1 MAAIGSIRKR
11 SGLLII
17 IIGVA
22 LVLFLLTD
30 FLGRGPVGGPSG
42 ETNVGTILGESVSQQ
57 EFALRV
63 ENAIQEQSQNG
74 AVSEVERTRIRSR
87 VWEEIL
93 RERILDPEYEKLG
106 IHVSPDELLSQIKN
120 AQPGSLI
127 YQYFSDRQTGQVLD
141 QFRDPNTGL
150 LDGNKVLQ
158 TIANILESENSS
170 QWLPIEKAIK
180 EDTKMQKYF
189 TLLRSGLTATSVEAK
204 QNYEARSSAFS
215 FNYIVKEYSAI
226 EDAAV
231 EVTDAD
237 LKAYYNKH
245 KSEKR
250 FQQKSEQRDVKYVVF
265 EMTASAEDIED
276 IKADMA
282 DMMPSFEADTNDTF
296 FVLENSDRRL
306 NENLE
311 FKTAETM
318 DVQIK
323 DMVIA
328 SEIGKVFGPYQQG
341 EYMMIS
347 KLSNIKATP
356 DSAKARHIFIQ
367 ANPQDTAA
375 MADANNLL
383 DSLKTVIEKRNNFS
397 KMAEKYSGDLGTAAN
412 GGDLGDWL
420 SRDRQDLP
428 ASVINQTLEG
438 TKGDLKIITSE
449 AGVHLVDITEQT
461 NPVNRYLLATVDR
474 KIEPSKETSDRAY
487 SAASKFAI
495 EHKTRAS
502 FEASNEEYVIQVA
515 QNVVPGAK
523 MIGRVSDAEEIVRW
537 AFNAEAGD
545 ISEPKETQNSVVV
558 AMVDIVK
565 EKGVMS
571 FEAIKEGVRPAVI
584 KEKKA
589 EKIIADLGS
598 LTDLAAAS
606 NKVDAAIQTVSD
618 VNFDA
623 NVMPGGLGRELKV
636 LGVAAALE
644 PNTMSQPIEGNRGVF
659 VIQLTT
665 KRTPSDEGDIASE
678 KRQLSSE
685 LSNKVDQ
692 SAYDALKDA
701 SKIEDNR
708 ALFY

>member
-30 FLGRGPVGGPSG
+30 FLGRGPVGGPAG
-42 ETNVGTILGESVSQQ
+42 ETNVGTIQGEAISQQ
-57 EFALRV
+57 EFAIRV
-63 ENAIQEQSQNG
+63 ENAVQAQSQNG
-74 AVSEVERTRIRSR
+74 AVSEVERTRIRTR

-93 RERILDPEYEKLG
+93 RERILDPEYDKLG
-106 IHVSPDELLSQIKN
+106 IHISPDELLNQIKN
-120 AQPGSLI
+120 AKPGSLI

-158 TIANILESENSS
+158 TVANILESENAS
-170 QWLPIEKAIK
+170 QWLPIEKAVK
-180 EDTKMQKYF
+180 EDAKMQKYF

-204 QNYEARSSAFS
+204 QNIQEKASAFS
-215 FNYIVKEYSAI
+215 FNYIVKEYSTIDDATI
-226 EDAAV
+226 EI
-231 EVTDAD
+231 TDAE
-237 LKAYYNKH
+237 LKAYYNEH

-250 FQQKSEQRDVKYVVF
+250 FQQKSEQRDIKYVVF
-265 EMTASAEDIED
+265 EMNASAEDIED
-276 IKADMA
+276 IKLDMA
-282 DMMPSFEADTNDTF
+282 DMMPSFKADTNDTF

-311 FKTAETM
+311 YKTAESI

-323 DMVIA
+323 DMVLA
-328 SEIGKVFGPYQQG
+328 SEIGSVFGPYQQG

-347 KLSNIKATP
+347 KLSAIKATP

-367 ANPQDTAA
+367 ANPQDTTA
-375 MADANNLL
+375 MADANDLL
-383 DSLKTVIEKRNNFS
+383 DSLKTVIEKRKNFA
-397 KMAEKYSGDLGTAAN
+397 KMAEEFSSDLGTATN
-412 GGDLGDWL
+412 GGEFGDWL
-420 SRDRQDLP
+420 TRERQDLP

-438 TKGDLKIITSE
+438 TKGELKIVNSE

-461 NPVNRYLLATVDR
+461 EPVDRFLLATVDR

-495 EHKTRAS
+495 EHKTRAD
-502 FEASNEEYVIQVA
+502 FEAVGEEYVVQIA
-515 QNVVPGAK
+515 QNVAPGAK
-523 MIGRVSDAEEIVRW
+523 MMGRVSDAEEIVRW

-545 ISEPKETQNSVVV
+545 ISEPKETENSVIV

-571 FEAIKEGVRPAVI
+571 FEAIKEAIRPAVI

-589 EKIIADLGS
+589 EKIMADLGTVS
-598 LTDLAAAS
+598 DLASAS
-606 NKVDAAIQTVSD
+606 NKVDAGIQSVSD
-618 VNFDA
+618 VTFDA

-636 LGVAAALE
+636 LGIASALE
-644 PNTMSQPIEGNRGVF
+644 PNTLSQPIEGNRGVF

-665 KRTPSDEGDIASE
+665 KKTPGEAGDIASE
-678 KRQLSSE
+678 KRE
-685 LSNKVDQ
+685 LSNTLSSKVDQ
-692 SAYDALKDA
+692 SAYQALKDA
-701 SKIEDNR
+701 SSIEDNR

>member
-30 FLGRGPVGGPSG
+30 FLGRGPVGGPGG
-42 ETNVGTILGESVSQQ
+42 ETNVGSIQGEPISQQ
-57 EFALRV
+57 DFAIRV
-63 ENAIQEQSQNG
+63 ESAIQAQSQNG
-74 AVSEVERTRIRSR
+74 AVTEVERTRIRSR

-120 AQPGSLI
+120 AKPGSLI

-158 TIANILESENSS
+158 TVANILESENSS
-170 QWLPIEKAIK
+170 QWLPIEQAIK

-204 QNYEARSSAFS
+204 QNIQDKGSAFS
-215 FNYIVKEYSAI
+215 FNYIVKEYSTIDDATI
-226 EDAAV
+226 EI
-231 EVTDAD
+231 TDAD
-237 LKAYYNKH
+237 LKAYYNEH

-250 FQQKSEQRDVKYVVF
+250 FQQKSEQRNIKYVVF
-265 EMTASAEDIED
+265 EMNASAEDIHE

-282 DMMPSFEADTNDTF
+282 DLMPAFAGDTNDTF

-323 DMVIA
+323 DLVVE

-341 EYMMIS
+341 EYIMIS
-347 KLSNIKATP
+347 KLSDIKASP

-375 MADANNLL
+375 MADANDLL
-383 DSLKTVIEKRNNFS
+383 DSLKTVIEKRKNFA
-397 KMAEKYSGDLGTAAN
+397 KMAEEFSGDLGTAAN

-420 SRDRQDLP
+420 TSDRQDLP
-428 ASVINQTLEG
+428 ASVVMQALEG
-438 TKGDLKIITSE
+438 KKGDLKIVNSE
-449 AGVHLVDITEQT
+449 AGVHLVEITDQT
-461 NPVNRYLLATVDR
+461 APVNRYLLATVDR
-474 KIEPSKETSDRAY
+474 KIEPSKETSDKAY

-495 EHKTRAS
+495 EHKTRAD
-502 FEASNEEYVIQVA
+502 FEAASGEFVIQEA

-537 AFNAEAGD
+537 AFNAESGD
-545 ISEPKETQNSVVV
+545 ISEPKETQNSVIV
-558 AMVDIVK
+558 AMVDLVK

-571 FEAIKEGVRPAVI
+571 FDAVKEALRPAVI

-589 EKIIADLGS
+589 EKIMADLGTFS
-598 LTDLAAAS
+598 DLAAAS
-606 NKVDAAIQTVSD
+606 NKVDAGIQTVSD
-618 VNFDA
+618 VTFDA

-636 LGVAAALE
+636 LGIASALE
-644 PNTMSQPIEGNRGVF
+644 PNTLSEPIEGNRGVF
-659 VIQLTT
+659 VIQVTT
-665 KRTPSDEGDIASE
+665 KRDPSGEGDIASE

-685 LSNKVDQ
+685 LSSKVDQ
-692 SAYDALKDA
+692 SAYQALKDV
-701 SKIEDNR
+701 SNIEDNR